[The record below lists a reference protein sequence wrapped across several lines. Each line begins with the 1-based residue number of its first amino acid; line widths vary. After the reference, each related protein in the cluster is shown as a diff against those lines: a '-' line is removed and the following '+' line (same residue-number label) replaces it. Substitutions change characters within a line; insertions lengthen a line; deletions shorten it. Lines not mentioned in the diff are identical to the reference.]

1 MNKVTPEILI
11 AWIDGELSS
20 QRSSEIS
27 TLVSSD
33 AELAEQAAYLEA
45 SKLPYKA
52 AMNQNIPVVPDALKA
67 QIEQWSQI
75 ADKDV
80 AISKPERKTNY
91 RDVFSG
97 TLAASIL
104 LVASWV
110 GLTYFQ
116 KPDASEQWTQA
127 IVSYQNF
134 YVAKTVAHIK
144 ADEKAAE
151 EKLLKLKQEYASFP
165 LSPPDLTTLGYS
177 FKRVQQLDF
186 AGKPVV
192 QMVFFKEGKRP
203 LAICLMPESETVF
216 SKYTEHE
223 LLNSYV
229 WQSDKLR
236 AIVVAEEDSTALLKI
251 ASLVGS

>member
-52 AMNQNIPVVPDALKA
+52 AMNQNIPAVPDALKA

-110 GLTYFQ
+110 GLTYDIYERET
-116 KPDASEQWTQA
+116 PWALE
-127 IVSYQNF
+127 NR
-134 YVAKTVAHIK
+134 H
-144 ADEKAAE
+144 
-151 EKLLKLKQEYASFP
+151 LLAFEN
-165 LSPPDLTTLGYS
+165 SP
-177 FKRVQQLDF
+177 
-186 AGKPVV
+186 
-192 QMVFFKEGKRP
+192 
-203 LAICLMPESETVF
+203 
-216 SKYTEHE
+216 
-223 LLNSYV
+223 
-229 WQSDKLR
+229 
-236 AIVVAEEDSTALLKI
+236 
-251 ASLVGS
+251 